1 MTDPA
6 LHCAYHPDRETT
18 LRCNKCEKP
27 ICTKCA
33 VLTPVG
39 YRCKECVRGQQ
50 SVFETARPAD
60 FVIAAIVSA
69 VGTGMAVALL
79 NFLGFWGLF
88 VAPVVGG
95 GLAEVVRA
103 AVRRR
108 RSRKLPLAA
117 AIGGGV
123 GALVALLPTLGL
135 LLGSLW
141 YGGGAEVLGGILGG
155 LLLSLVF
162 PVVTAA
168 LLIGALYYRL
178 RGIRL

>member
-1 MTDPA
+1 MTDPT
-6 LHCAYHPDRETT
+6 LYCAYHPDRETT

-27 ICTKCA
+27 ICSKCA

-50 SVFETARPAD
+50 SVFETARPVD
-60 FVIAAIVSA
+60 LVIAAVVSA
-69 VGTGMAVALL
+69 VGAGIAVALL
-79 NFLGFWGLF
+79 NLLGFWGFF

-108 RSRKLPLAA
+108 RSRRLPLVAV
-117 AIGGGV
+117 IGGGV
-123 GALVALLPTLGL
+123 GVLPTLLPALASAAVYLVSGGGVEAL
-135 LLGSLW
+135 GGVLLGVVFPL
-141 YGGGAEVLGGILGG
+141 VTGG
-155 LLLSLVF
+155 LLLS
-162 PVVTAA
+162 
-168 LLIGALYYRL
+168 ALYYRL

>member
-1 MTDPA
+1 MTDA
-6 LHCAYHPDRETT
+6 TLRCAYHPDRETT

-60 FVIAAIVSA
+60 FVIAAVVSA
-69 VGTGMAVALL
+69 VGTGIAVVLL
-79 NFLGFWGLF
+79 NFLGFWGFF
-88 VAPVVGG
+88 VAPIVGG
-95 GLAEVVRA
+95 GLAEIVRA

-108 RSRKLPLAA
+108 RGRKLPLVAA
-117 AIGGGV
+117 LGGV
-123 GALVALLPTLGL
+123 VGVLPTLLPTLAL
-135 LLGSLW
+135 VIVSLSS
-141 YGGGAEVLGGILGG
+141 GGGIEVLGGVLLSVVFPLVTGG
-155 LLLSLVF
+155 LLLS
-162 PVVTAA
+162 
-168 LLIGALYYRL
+168 ALYYRL

>member
-1 MTDPA
+1 MSDVT
-6 LHCAYHPDRETT
+6 LRCAYHPDRETT

-60 FVIAAIVSA
+60 FVIAAVVSA
-69 VGTGMAVALL
+69 VGTGIAVALL
-79 NFLGFWGLF
+79 NFLGFWGFF
-88 VAPVVGG
+88 VAPIVGG
-95 GLAEVVRA
+95 GLAEIVRA

-108 RSRKLPLAA
+108 RGRKLPLVAA
-117 AIGGGV
+117 LGGV
-123 GALVALLPTLGL
+123 VGVLPTLLPTLAL
-135 LLGSLW
+135 VIVSLSS
-141 YGGGAEVLGGILGG
+141 GGGIEVLGGVLLSVVFPLVTGG
-155 LLLSLVF
+155 LLLS
-162 PVVTAA
+162 
-168 LLIGALYYRL
+168 ALYYRL

>member
-1 MTDPA
+1 MTDVT
-6 LHCAYHPDRETT
+6 LRCAYHPDRETT

-60 FVIAAIVSA
+60 FVIAAVVSA
-69 VGTGMAVALL
+69 VGTGIAMVLL
-79 NFLGFWGLF
+79 NFLGFWGFF
-88 VAPVVGG
+88 VAPIVGG
-95 GLAEVVRA
+95 GLAEIVRA

-108 RSRKLPLAA
+108 RGRKLPLVAA
-117 AIGGGV
+117 LGGV
-123 GALVALLPTLGL
+123 VGVLPTLLPTLAL
-135 LLGSLW
+135 VIVSLSS
-141 YGGGAEVLGGILGG
+141 GGGIEVLGGVLLSVVFPLVTGG
-155 LLLSLVF
+155 LLLS
-162 PVVTAA
+162 
-168 LLIGALYYRL
+168 ALYYRL

>member
-1 MTDPA
+1 MTDA
-6 LHCAYHPDRETT
+6 TLRCAYHPDRETT

-60 FVIAAIVSA
+60 FVIAAVVSA
-69 VGTGMAVALL
+69 VGTGIAVVLL
-79 NFLGFWGLF
+79 NFLGFWGFF
-88 VAPVVGG
+88 VAPIVGG
-95 GLAEVVRA
+95 GLAEIVRA

-108 RSRKLPLAA
+108 RGRKLPLVAA
-117 AIGGGV
+117 LGGV
-123 GALVALLPTLGL
+123 VGVLPTLLPTLAL
-135 LLGSLW
+135 VIVSLSS
-141 YGGGAEVLGGILGG
+141 GGGIDVLGGVLLSVVFPLVTGG
-155 LLLSLVF
+155 LLLS
-162 PVVTAA
+162 
-168 LLIGALYYRL
+168 ALYYRL